1 MLALSWLFLVG
12 VALGAYGTLIGAG
25 GAFVLVPFLLLVYPH
40 EPPEVIASISL
51 AVVFAN
57 ASSGTAAYARMR
69 RVDYRSG
76 LMFAAATIP
85 GAIVG
90 ALLTA
95 SIPRRLFDG
104 ALGVLM
110 VVVGGWLMLR
120 PGGTREGGRHHPGSM
135 VRVITERD
143 GTTHRYAFRP
153 WVGIVLSLLVGLVS
167 SSLGIGGGIIHV
179 AVLTQ
184 LLDFPVHIATATS
197 HFTIAI
203 MALTGTIVHIATGTF
218 HHGWHRTVWL
228 AAGALVGAQAGARI
242 SARIH
247 GNWIIR
253 GLALAL
259 LAVGVRLVLGG
270 L

>member
-12 VALGAYGTLIGAG
+12 AVLGTYGTLIGAG
-25 GAFVLVPFLLLVYPH
+25 GAFMLVPFLLLVYPH

-57 ASSGTAAYARMR
+57 AGSGTAAYARMR
-69 RVDYRSG
+69 RIDYRSG

-85 GAIVG
+85 GAVIG
-90 ALLTA
+90 ALLTS
-95 SIPRRLFDG
+95 SIPRVVFDAVLG
-104 ALGVLM
+104 ALMAVI
-110 VVVGGWLMLR
+110 GGWLLID
-120 PGGTREGGRHHPGSM
+120 PGGSRDGTGRHAGSM
-135 VRVITERD
+135 IRVITERD

-153 WVGIVLSLLVGLVS
+153 WVGVTLSLLVGLVS

-203 MALTGTIVHIATGTF
+203 MALTGTIVHIATGSF
-218 HHGWHRTVWL
+218 SEGWHRTIWL
-228 AAGALVGAQAGARI
+228 AAGALVGAQVGARL
-242 SARIH
+242 SSRLRGA
-247 GNWIIR
+247 WIIR

-259 LAVGVRLVLGG
+259 LVVGVRLVWGAI
-270 L
+270 

>member
-12 VALGAYGTLIGAG
+12 AALGAYGTLIGAG

-57 ASSGTAAYARMR
+57 AGSGTVAYARMG

-95 SIPRRLFDG
+95 SIPRHLFDAVLG
-104 ALGVLM
+104 ALMGGI
-110 VVVGGWLMLR
+110 GGWLLIR
-120 PGGTREGGRHHPGSM
+120 PEGNRNGAPRHPGSM
-135 VRVITERD
+135 VRVVTERD

-153 WVGIVLSLLVGLVS
+153 WVGISLSLLVGLVS

-203 MALTGTIVHIATGTF
+203 MALTGTIVHIATGSF
-218 HHGWHRTVWL
+218 HQGWHRTVWL
-228 AAGALVGAQAGARI
+228 AAGALVGAQAGARL

-247 GNWIIR
+247 GAWIIR

-259 LAVGVRLVLGG
+259 LVVGVRLVWGAF
-270 L
+270 